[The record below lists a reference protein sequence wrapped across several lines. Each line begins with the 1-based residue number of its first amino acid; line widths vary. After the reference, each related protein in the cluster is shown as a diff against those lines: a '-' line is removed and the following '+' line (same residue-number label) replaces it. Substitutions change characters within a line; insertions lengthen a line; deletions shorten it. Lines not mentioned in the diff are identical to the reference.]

1 MKYGLKINIYN
12 KILEEIL
19 MNGIVLTGIGIG
31 MVALAVI
38 LFIISIVYRN
48 TAGKKIQE
56 ELGKEYE

>member
-1 MKYGLKINIYN
+1 MSGVI
-12 KILEEIL
+12 
-19 MNGIVLTGIGIG
+19 LTGIGIG
-31 MVALAVI
+31 MIVFAVI

>member
-1 MKYGLKINIYN
+1 MS
-12 KILEEIL
+12 
-19 MNGIVLTGIGIG
+19 GIISTKIGIG
-31 MVALAVI
+31 MIALAVI

>member
-1 MKYGLKINIYN
+1 MS
-12 KILEEIL
+12 
-19 MNGIVLTGIGIG
+19 GIIITKIGIG
-31 MVALAVI
+31 MIALAVI

>member
-1 MKYGLKINIYN
+1 MS
-12 KILEEIL
+12 
-19 MNGIVLTGIGIG
+19 GIIISEIGIG
-31 MVALAVI
+31 MIALAVI